1 MNMVAPEIRVQL
13 FMVASFLLLVVVFA
27 LRRLVQRRMA
37 DRAIRDAPTGTY
49 TADFIQ
55 EVYQAELRRAER
67 TGVPFTVALVAL
79 RDEAGSGKP
88 LPSDAPAAAAQWL
101 RSNLRSSDYIG
112 RLDGTRFALV
122 LPETWEEDARIVMSR
137 IDGSFHYQPKGN
149 GKEQWLTCSVGAA
162 TWTPETPDAWG
173 GAIKQLET
181 ALRGPRQEASAALSR
196 IANN

>member
-1 MNMVAPEIRVQL
+1 MIGQEFRVQL
-13 FMVASFLLLVVVFA
+13 FMVAIVLLLVVVFA
-27 LRRLVQRRMA
+27 LRRVIQRRMA

-79 RDEAGSGKP
+79 RDDGGTRKP

-112 RLDGTRFALV
+112 RMDEARFALV
-122 LPETWEEDARIVMSR
+122 LPETWEVVMSR
-137 IDGSFHYQPKGN
+137 IDGSFHYKPRGN
-149 GKEQWLTCSVGAA
+149 GKEQGLTCSVGIA
-162 TWTPETPDAWG
+162 TWTPETPDAWS
-173 GAIKQLET
+173 GATKELET
-181 ALRGPRQEASAALSR
+181 ALHTPREHTPSELSR

>member
-1 MNMVAPEIRVQL
+1 
-13 FMVASFLLLVVVFA
+13 
-27 LRRLVQRRMA
+27 VQRRLA

-79 RDEAGSGKP
+79 RDEGSARKP
-88 LPSDAPAAAAQWL
+88 LPTDAPAAAAQWL

-112 RLDGTRFALV
+112 RMDEARFALV
-122 LPETWEEDARIVMSR
+122 IPETWEEDARIVMSR
-137 IDGSFHYQPKGN
+137 IDGSFQYKPRGN
-149 GKEQWLTCSVGAA
+149 GKEQGLVCSVGMS

-173 GAIKQLET
+173 GASKDLET
-181 ALRGPRQEASAALSR
+181 ALHTPREQAAGALSR